1 MKLLVATHNPGK
13 LHDYLQFTKGLP
25 IEIVSL
31 KDLGITEEFEEPYST
46 MEENAKGKAEFY
58 GKLTGLPTLS
68 DDSGIEI
75 AYYNMEPGP
84 NTKHWAGENVKS
96 EDYFKFIIEKIKAI
110 PEGKRQAQF
119 RAVQAYYDGSQVHTS
134 EATVEGILTDIPH
147 ETETPGFP
155 WKRLFILPELNKK
168 YEELSEQEHTAYN
181 HRKIALDKLISVI
194 LNHGI

>member
-1 MKLLVATHNPGK
+1 MRLLIATHNPGK

-31 KDLGITEEFEEPYST
+31 KDIGMIQEFEEVYST
-46 MEENAKGKAEFY
+46 MEENARGKAEFY
-58 GKLTGLPTLS
+58 GKLSGLPTLS

-75 AYYNMEPGP
+75 PYYNMEPGA
-84 NTKHWAGENVKS
+84 NTKHWAGDNVS
-96 EDYFKFIIEKIKAI
+96 NEDYFKFILEKIRAI
-110 PEGKRQAQF
+110 PEGNRQAQF
-119 RAVQAYYDGSQVHTS
+119 RAVQAYFDGKKTHTS
-134 EATVEGILTDIPH
+134 EAIVKGILTPTPH

-155 WKRLFILPELNKK
+155 WKRVFVLPELNKK
-168 YEELSEQEHTAYN
+168 YEELSEEEHKQYN

>member
-1 MKLLVATHNPGK
+1 MKLLIATHNPGK

-31 KDLGITEEFEEPYST
+31 KDLGITEEFEEPYAT

-75 AYYNMEPGP
+75 PFYNMEPGP
-84 NTKHWAGENVKS
+84 NTKHWAGENVKGD
-96 EDYFKFIIEKIKAI
+96 EYFNFIIDKIRAI
-110 PEGKRQAQF
+110 PENQRQAQF
-119 RAVQAYYDGSQVHTS
+119 RAVQAYYDGLNTYNS
-134 EATVEGILTDIPH
+134 EGVVKGILTDIPH

-168 YEELSEQEHTAYN
+168 YEQLTEEEHIRYN
-181 HRKIALDKLISVI
+181 HRKIALDKLLSVI